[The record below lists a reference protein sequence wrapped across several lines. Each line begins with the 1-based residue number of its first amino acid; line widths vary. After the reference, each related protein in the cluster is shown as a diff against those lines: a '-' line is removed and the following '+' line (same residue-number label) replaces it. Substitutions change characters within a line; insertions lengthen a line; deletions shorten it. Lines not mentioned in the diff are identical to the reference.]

1 MTRFS
6 PLIVGIGG
14 TLRAGSSSE
23 SALRVT
29 LAEAERIGATTRLF
43 SGQAIGFPPYDP
55 SQESCRTV
63 ALEMI
68 ETLRRADGIILATP
82 GYHGSISGLIK
93 NAIDYTEE
101 MRTDA
106 RPYFSGR
113 AVGLIVCADGSQAIG
128 STLATMRAIV
138 HALRGWPTPF
148 SAGIDSTQ
156 QPFGPDGSCRHR
168 RIADQLAIIAKE
180 VVEFARRYAADLSFQ
195 APAAAE

>member
-1 MTRFS
+1 MTRIR

-14 TLRAGSSSE
+14 TLRPGSSSE

-29 LAEAERIGATTRLF
+29 LAEAVRIGATTRLF
-43 SGQAIGFPPYDP
+43 SGQELSFPAYDP
-55 SQESCRTV
+55 SQEACRAV

-68 ETLRRADGIILATP
+68 EALRRADGIILATP
-82 GYHGSISGLIK
+82 GYHGSVSGLIK

-101 MRTDA
+101 MRADA

-113 AVGLIVCADGSQAIG
+113 AVGLIVCADGNQAIG

-148 SAGIDSTQ
+148 SAGIDSAQ
-156 QPFGPDGSCRHR
+156 KPFTADGSCRDAR
-168 RIADQLAIIAKE
+168 VADHLAIVATE
-180 VVEFARRYAADLSFQ
+180 VVEFARRHATELSGEQ
-195 APAAAE
+195 SVAAE